1 MGRRCGT
8 GIAYGKIP
16 PMSSLTLQHDN
27 RAELL
32 SALSGDVWVV
42 ACLCAAWCDVCRQF
56 RPAFDALAARHPA
69 HRFVWI
75 DVEDEADI
83 VGDFDVEDFPTL
95 LIQRGDTVVFFGT
108 VLPDAGQVSRLLQA
122 QMDRSDDEIREHALS
137 SAQRRGWQ
145 EMYNLRARLAE
156 SLNR

>member
-1 MGRRCGT
+1 
-8 GIAYGKIP
+8 
-16 PMSSLTLQHDN
+16 MSSLTLQHDN

-32 SALSGDVWVV
+32 SAISGDVWVV

-56 RPAFDALAARHPA
+56 RPAFDALAARHPS
-69 HRFVWI
+69 HRFVWV

-108 VLPDAGQVSRLLQA
+108 VLPDAAQAQRLLQA
-122 QMDRSDDEIREHALS
+122 QLGSSDEELKAQARS

-145 EMYNLRARLAE
+145 ESVNLRARLAE
-156 SLNR
+156 AIG

>member
-1 MGRRCGT
+1 
-8 GIAYGKIP
+8 
-16 PMSSLTLQHDN
+16 MSSLTLQHDN

-32 SALSGDVWVV
+32 SALAGDVWVV

-69 HRFVWI
+69 HRFVWVDI
-75 DVEDEADI
+75 EDEADI

-108 VLPDAGQVSRLLQA
+108 VLPDAGQALRLLQA
-122 QMDRSDDEIREHALS
+122 QLDRSDAEIRAHALS
-137 SAQRRGWQ
+137 SPQRRGWQ
-145 EMYNLRARLAE
+145 ETYNLRARLAE
-156 SLNR
+156 ALGQ

>member
-1 MGRRCGT
+1 MGRRYGGRIT
-8 GIAYGKIP
+8 YGKIP

-69 HRFVWI
+69 YRFVWV

-108 VLPDAGQVSRLLQA
+108 VLPDAGQALRLLQA
-122 QMDRSDDEIREHALS
+122 QLDRSDAEIRAQAVS

-145 EMYNLRARLAE
+145 ETYNLRARLE
-156 SLNR
+156 DSLGR

>member
-1 MGRRCGT
+1 
-8 GIAYGKIP
+8 
-16 PMSSLTLQHDN
+16 MSSLTLQHDK

-32 SALSGDVWVV
+32 GALSGDVWIV

-56 RPAFDALAARHPA
+56 RPAFDALAERHPE
-69 HRFVWI
+69 HRFVWV

-108 VLPDAGQVSRLLQA
+108 VLPDAGQALRLLQA
-122 QMDRSDDEIREHALS
+122 QLERSHEELQAHALS
-137 SAQRRGWQ
+137 TEQRRSWQ
-145 EMYNLRARLAE
+145 REVNLRARLAE
-156 SLNR
+156 AVGG

>member
-1 MGRRCGT
+1 
-8 GIAYGKIP
+8 
-16 PMSSLTLQHDN
+16 MSSLSLQHDN

-32 SALSGDVWVV
+32 GALSGDVWVV

-56 RPAFDALAARHPA
+56 RPAFDALAARYPA
-69 HRFVWI
+69 HRFVWV

-108 VLPDAGQVSRLLQA
+108 VLPDAGQALRLLQA
-122 QMDRSDDEIREHALS
+122 QLGRSDEELKAQACS
-137 SAQRRGWQ
+137 TEQRRGWQ
-145 EMYNLRARLAE
+145 EAYNLRARLAD
-156 SLNR
+156 SVGG

>member
-1 MGRRCGT
+1 
-8 GIAYGKIP
+8 
-16 PMSSLTLQHDN
+16 MSSLSLQHDN

-32 SALSGDVWVV
+32 GALSGDVWVV

-69 HRFVWI
+69 HRFVWV

-108 VLPDAGQVSRLLQA
+108 VLPDAGQALRLLQA
-122 QMDRSDDEIREHALS
+122 QLDRSDEELKAQAHS
-137 SAQRRGWQ
+137 TEQRRGWQ
-145 EMYNLRARLAE
+145 EAYNLRARLADAVGG
-156 SLNR
+156 

>member
-1 MGRRCGT
+1 
-8 GIAYGKIP
+8 
-16 PMSSLTLQHDN
+16 MSSLSLQHHN

-32 SALSGDVWVV
+32 GALSGDVWVV

-69 HRFVWI
+69 HRFVWV

-108 VLPDAGQVSRLLQA
+108 VLPDAGQVLRLLQA
-122 QMDRSDDEIREHALS
+122 QLDRSDEELKAQALS
-137 SAQRRGWQ
+137 TGQRRGWQ
-145 EMYNLRARLAE
+145 EAYNLRARLADADGG
-156 SLNR
+156 